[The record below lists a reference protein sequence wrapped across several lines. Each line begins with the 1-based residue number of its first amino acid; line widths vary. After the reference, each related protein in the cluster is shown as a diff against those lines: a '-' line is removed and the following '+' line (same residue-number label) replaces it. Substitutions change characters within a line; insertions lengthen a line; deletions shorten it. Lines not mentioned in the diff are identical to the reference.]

1 MQDLIFIPVIKV
13 NKVKTNL
20 LILQYMLQKK
30 RDYIRINAWLIKADI
45 SFRKKKKEEECA
57 LTFVLR
63 AESFVIAWIYLFTTS
78 SLDIMQGN
86 ELFA

>member
-1 MQDLIFIPVIKV
+1 
-13 NKVKTNL
+13 
-20 LILQYMLQKK
+20 MLQKK
-30 RDYIRINAWLIKADI
+30 RDYIRIDAWLMKADI
-45 SFRKKKKEEECA
+45 SFCKKKKEEESV

-63 AESFVIAWIYLFTTS
+63 AESFVVAWIYLFTTL

>member
-30 RDYIRINAWLIKADI
+30 RDYIRIYAWLIKADI
-45 SFRKKKKEEECA
+45 SFCKKKKKKN
-57 LTFVLR
+57 
-63 AESFVIAWIYLFTTS
+63 LF
-78 SLDIMQGN
+78 L
-86 ELFA
+86 LLY